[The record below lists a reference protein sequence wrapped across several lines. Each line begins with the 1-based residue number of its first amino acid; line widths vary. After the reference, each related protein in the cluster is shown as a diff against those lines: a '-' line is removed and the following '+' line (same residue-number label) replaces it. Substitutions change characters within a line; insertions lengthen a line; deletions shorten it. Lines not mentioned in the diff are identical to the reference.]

1 MSGPKATV
9 LCVDDHWKDLI
20 ERKTLLEENGF
31 VVLEVTGW
39 EESLKVFVD
48 CTVHAVILDYQLPG
62 MNGDMVAAMM
72 KRLKPHIPIILLSAY
87 GPLPEKKL
95 RPVDAFV
102 YKSDG
107 KRRLLSTLRELLA
120 NRSRPFFSRWL
131 NHWKSRNQVVSQ

>member
-31 VVLEVTGW
+31 SVAEVTGW
-39 EESLKVFVD
+39 EEALKVFLD
-48 CTVHAVILDYQLPG
+48 LTIHAVIVDYQLPG
-62 MNGDMVAAMM
+62 MTGDMVAAMM
-72 KRLKPHIPIILLSAY
+72 KRLKPHVPIILLSAY

-102 YKSDG
+102 LKSDG
-107 KRRLLSTLRELLA
+107 KRRLVSILCELLA

-131 NHWKSRNQVVSQ
+131 DHWKSRNQVVSR

>member
-20 ERKTLLEENGF
+20 ERKALLEENGF
-31 VVLEVTGW
+31 AVLEVSNW
-39 EESLKVFVD
+39 EESLKVFLH
-48 CTVHAVILDYQLPG
+48 CTVHAVIVDYQLPG

-72 KRLKPHIPIILLSAY
+72 KRMKPHIPIILLSAY

-107 KRRLLSTLRELLA
+107 KRRLLSTLRGLLG
-120 NRSRPFFSRWL
+120 NRSRPFFARWL
-131 NHWKSRNQVVSQ
+131 DHWKSRNQVVLK

>member
-20 ERKTLLEENGF
+20 ERKALLEENGF
-31 VVLEVTGW
+31 AVLEVSNW
-39 EESLKVFVD
+39 EESLKVFLHR
-48 CTVHAVILDYQLPG
+48 TVHAVIVDYQLPG

-72 KRLKPHIPIILLSAY
+72 KRMKPHIPIILLSAY

-107 KRRLLSTLRELLA
+107 KRRLLSTLRGLLG
-120 NRSRPFFSRWL
+120 NRSRPFFARWL
-131 NHWKSRNQVVSQ
+131 DHWKSRNQVVLK